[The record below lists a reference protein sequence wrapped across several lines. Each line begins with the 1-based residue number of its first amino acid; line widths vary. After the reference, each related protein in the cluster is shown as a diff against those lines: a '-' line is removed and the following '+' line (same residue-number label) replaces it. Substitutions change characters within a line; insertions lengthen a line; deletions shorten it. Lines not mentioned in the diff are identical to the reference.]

1 MSTFLAHI
9 TGFFKKVGH
18 FIVNLYKVSKYALF
32 NKVKYK
38 TIDECINGYAFDFGY
53 LYNLELA
60 KLREMVEYFTK
71 HGISEDNDK
80 YIKQMKL
87 AIKLLEIVNEEG
99 GYHFEHYPEEHG
111 KIIFENY
118 IDESGKMVSVS
129 NMKYVCDV
137 NVNIKNAD
145 RFVNNKYEKEFYVN
159 KFPHELY
166 LLKAK
171 HLYHKLRND
180 FEQTWWD

>member
-1 MSTFLAHI
+1 MSTILSRI
-9 TGFFKKVGH
+9 KGFFVKVGH
-18 FIVNLYKVSKYALF
+18 FIVNLFKVSKFALF

-60 KLREMVEYFTK
+60 KLKEMVDYFTK
-71 HGISEDNDK
+71 YGISEDNEK
-80 YIKQMKL
+80 YVRQMKL
-87 AIKLLEIVNEEG
+87 AIRLLKIVIDEG
-99 GYHFEHYPEEHG
+99 GYHFDYNKDSNG
-111 KIIFENY
+111 KIVY
-118 IDESGKMVSVS
+118 TSLH
-129 NMKYVCDV
+129 KYVCDV
-137 NVNIKNAD
+137 KVNTKNAD

-171 HLYHKLRND
+171 YLYHKLRND